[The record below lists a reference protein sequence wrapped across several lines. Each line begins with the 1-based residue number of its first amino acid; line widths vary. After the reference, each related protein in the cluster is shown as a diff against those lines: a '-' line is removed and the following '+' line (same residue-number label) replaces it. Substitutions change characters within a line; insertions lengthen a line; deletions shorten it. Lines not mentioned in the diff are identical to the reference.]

1 MHRICFLN
9 RNKLFG
15 RQIPDGIRNFD
26 CGDDMYDLFYLNENV
41 FKNCLR
47 AMYKKR
53 KLKQTSC
60 RESIFNA
67 NAVDECYFDL
77 QNILR

>member
-1 MHRICFLN
+1 
-9 RNKLFG
+9 
-15 RQIPDGIRNFD
+15 
-26 CGDDMYDLFYLNENV
+26 MYDLFYLNENV

-60 RESIFNA
+60 RESMCNA
-67 NAVDECYFDL
+67 NALDECYFDL